1 MFVGWSTILFTVF
14 HASLRFPIL
23 AVKSRV
29 TASESKVKRK
39 LVTSVGQAAVLSLCC
54 HTTCCYW
61 ITELVSLSMC
71 NSLSTNDNNH
81 GMCHIWFSEA
91 LKLLCWRGKFKA
103 IISSPKIVGFGFHV
117 HTNLVPG
124 SDFSIIPHL
133 ICNHGLLSEMSSPT
147 IRQGKIK
154 LSILRVKK
162 IICSSTFSSD
172 NIH

>member
-1 MFVGWSTILFTVF
+1 MFVGWSTTLFTVF
-14 HASLRFPIL
+14 RASLHFPIL

-29 TASESKVKRK
+29 TPSESNAKRK
-39 LVTSVGQAAVLSLCC
+39 LVTSVGQAAVLK
-54 HTTCCYW
+54 CCYW

-124 SDFSIIPHL
+124 SDFSIILHL

-162 IICSSTFSSD
+162 IICSSTFSND